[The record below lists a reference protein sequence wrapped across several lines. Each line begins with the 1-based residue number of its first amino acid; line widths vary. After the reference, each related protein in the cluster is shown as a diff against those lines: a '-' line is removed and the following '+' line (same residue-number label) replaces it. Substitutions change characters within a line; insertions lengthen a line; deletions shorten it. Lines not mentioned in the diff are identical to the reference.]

1 MKEFDH
7 MLIERRPKGRV
18 MMRFN
23 PSARRVYLAPALG
36 LMLLTAIAACSSSA
50 SSSSTPGSSSSAIP
64 GSSTR
69 PSASSAPA
77 VPPSAGT
84 GGSSSAVSEI
94 TTNWNTFFNSSTPN
108 SKRVQLLENGSQF
121 SAAIASLSGTPLASG
136 LSSKVD
142 SVSLTSSTKAT
153 VKYDLSALGQTVAN
167 GATGS
172 SVLQDGT
179 WKVGDDVFC
188 GLLTQAKTFGLSVTV
203 PSVCSSAS

>member
-1 MKEFDH
+1 
-7 MLIERRPKGRV
+7 
-18 MMRFN
+18 
-23 PSARRVYLAPALG
+23 
-36 LMLLTAIAACSSSA
+36 
-50 SSSSTPGSSSSAIP
+50 
-64 GSSTR
+64 
-69 PSASSAPA
+69 

-108 SKRVQLLENGSQF
+108 SKRVQLLENGEQF
-121 SAAIASLSGTPLASG
+121 SSAINSLSSTPLASG

-142 SVSLTSSTKAT
+142 SVSVTSATKAT
-153 VKYDLSALGQTVAN
+153 VKYDLSALGQTVAS

-172 SVLQDGT
+172 SVLQNGT

-203 PSVCSSAS
+203 PSVCKSASS

>member
-50 SSSSTPGSSSSAIP
+50 SSSSTPGSSASATAP
-64 GSSTR
+64 
-69 PSASSAPA
+69 SSAPSA
-77 VPPSAGT
+77 PSAPASGS

-188 GLLTQAKTFGLSVTV
+188 GLLNQAKTFGLSVTV

>member
-50 SSSSTPGSSSSAIP
+50 SSSSTPGSSASATAP
-64 GSSTR
+64 
-69 PSASSAPA
+69 SSAPSA
-77 VPPSAGT
+77 PSAPASGS

-142 SVSLTSSTKAT
+142 SVALTSSTKAT

>member
-1 MKEFDH
+1 
-7 MLIERRPKGRV
+7 

-23 PSARRVYLAPALG
+23 PTARRVYLAPALG
-36 LMLLTAIAACSSSA
+36 LVLVTAIAACSSSA
-50 SSSSTPGSSSSAIP
+50 SSSSSSPAPSTPASSSASAP
-64 GSSTR
+64 T
-69 PSASSAPA
+69 ASSSPA
-77 VPPSAGT
+77 AS

-108 SKRVQLLENGSQF
+108 SKRVALLENGEQF
-121 SAAIASLSGTPLASG
+121 SAAISSLSSTPLASG

-142 SVSLTSSTKAT
+142 SVSVTSATKAT

-172 SVLQDGT
+172 SVLQNGT

-188 GLLTQAKTFGLSVTV
+188 GLLTQAKSFGLSVTV